1 MQLGF
6 ELWQRDKKPMPECAG
21 LVARPAG
28 FAPGVAERGAAA
40 ARDLA
45 GRVLALYDA
54 GDPDDIADLALRDAF
69 LFAQWRLALL
79 ARHRANAYDARDE
92 RELALEETRL
102 ADALD
107 RNNGALGRI
116 YATMAWASKKKLE
129 RMTPQEGLRI
139 QLARADFARARTF
152 ARSVLDVVPDDPAAN
167 FALGMDFFVQ
177 GQYTRAQTFLER
189 CLERRPNDPAV
200 LNNLAQCRLRR
211 GDPAGALPYAERAR
225 DALPDSPEIK
235 RTLERIRTA
244 LEKKV
249 APDRVR

>member
-1 MQLGF
+1 M
-6 ELWQRDKKPMPECAG
+6 
-21 LVARPAG
+21 
-28 FAPGVAERGAAA
+28 
-40 ARDLA
+40 
-45 GRVLALYDA
+45 LALYDA
-54 GDPDDIADLALRDAF
+54 GDPDDVADKSLRDAF